1 MNRNI
6 KKEIQE
12 AFNRVFESKWYILGE
27 EVKKFE
33 KNFASYCGAKHCIGV
48 ANGLEALVL
57 ILKAYGIEQDD
68 EVIIPANTFIATVLA
83 VSHLNA
89 KPIFIE
95 PDLYTYNID
104 VNKIE
109 EKITDKTKAI
119 IVVHLYGQPVNMEPI
134 IEIAKKYKLKVIED
148 SAQAH
153 GATYKNIKTGN
164 LGDAAGFSFYPGKN
178 LGAYGDGGCITTNDD
193 DLAEKIRA
201 LRNYGSHIKYH
212 NIYKGYNSRLDEIQA
227 AFLNVKLKYLD
238 EWNNYRKY
246 IANMYLKGIKNC
258 NIILPNVSE
267 DCEHVWHL
275 FVIRTKERNKLKQYL
290 NENGIETL
298 IHYPIPVHLQD
309 AYKDLGLKKV
319 IYLYLKSFPMKY

>member
-1 MNRNI
+1 MIKIPFLNFEYMNRNI

-193 DLAEKIRA
+193 DLAEK
-201 LRNYGSHIKYH
+201 
-212 NIYKGYNSRLDEIQA
+212 
-227 AFLNVKLKYLD
+227 
-238 EWNNYRKY
+238 
-246 IANMYLKGIKNC
+246 
-258 NIILPNVSE
+258 
-267 DCEHVWHL
+267 
-275 FVIRTKERNKLKQYL
+275 
-290 NENGIETL
+290 
-298 IHYPIPVHLQD
+298 
-309 AYKDLGLKKV
+309 
-319 IYLYLKSFPMKY
+319 